1 MRECEVKIPLASTA
15 FSLEMLHSLARLG
28 AHLHDAREEID
39 LVLDT
44 GDFAMRN
51 AGLLLRYRRVK
62 SNTDSRILVT
72 LKVSP
77 NATPRARWFQEHT
90 EIEFIGG
97 DTEHARQTSELICR
111 DVYSRTG
118 LTLPVLNPPG
128 TLAEWWSRLAK
139 SCGSLAIRSLVEK
152 RRVILKGELSGS
164 SWEACLDLFPPPVG
178 PYLEFETTSPNSLE
192 LLLERVGIPDD
203 VLDARTYGQ
212 IVGERTEAA
221 TGKSSRVLVFDTTAD
236 EIGWL
241 TSQYGTSITPNVDV

>member
-90 EIEFIGG
+90 EIEFIAVSY
-97 DTEHARQTSELICR
+97 THLRAH
-111 DVYSRTG
+111 
-118 LTLPVLNPPG
+118 
-128 TLAEWWSRLAK
+128 
-139 SCGSLAIRSLVEK
+139 
-152 RRVILKGELSGS
+152 
-164 SWEACLDLFPPPVG
+164 
-178 PYLEFETTSPNSLE
+178 ET
-192 LLLERVGIPDD
+192 
-203 VLDARTYGQ
+203 
-212 IVGERTEAA
+212 
-221 TGKSSRVLVFDTTAD
+221 
-236 EIGWL
+236 
-241 TSQYGTSITPNVDV
+241 